1 MKIVKKESNTRMIT
15 DDCAILSFFE
25 NLNTFSVSSKI
36 RIKKEC
42 ALLCKTYDN
51 LFLSCVSSIK
61 IELTIIENTSKYT
74 FILNNFFPFRPP
86 QIYYNGEPYLEF
98 LRLKCDFQKKLVK
111 TYKKKDCLCC
121 DSYSCDGNWAPSIKL
136 LDVIQEIKSIVDFK
150 RSMVNV
156 LLADKIK
163 RKYLIAD
170 IDINSFLI

>member
-1 MKIVKKESNTRMIT
+1 MKIVKKEFYTGMI
-15 DDCAILSFFE
+15 DDHDPNLLFLE
-25 NLNTFSVSSKI
+25 NLGAFSTSSKR

-51 LFLSCVSSIK
+51 LVLSCINSLN
-61 IELTIIENTSKYT
+61 IELTIIENTTKYT
-74 FILNNFFPFRPP
+74 FVFNNFFPFHPP
-86 QIYYNGEPYLEF
+86 QIYYNGEPYLEI

-136 LDVIQEIKSIVDFK
+136 LDVIQEIKSNVEFK

-170 IDINSFLI
+170 IDIDSYLI